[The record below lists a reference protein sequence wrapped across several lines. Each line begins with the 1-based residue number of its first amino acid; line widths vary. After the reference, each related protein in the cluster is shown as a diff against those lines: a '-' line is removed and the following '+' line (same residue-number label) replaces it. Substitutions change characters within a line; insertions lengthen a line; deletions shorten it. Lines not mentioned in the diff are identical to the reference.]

1 MTILPKKTSQRPP
14 GGGGGA
20 SAEGAQEHQHPQGGH
35 FNISS
40 QVGKGRSY
48 KPYLEEP
55 AHNEIYPDC
64 TPLIPCAEN
73 FSRGS
78 SFFRCPAQNVTPS
91 PSLMKIDLLYIFQAA
106 EAHERLF
113 VSAGGKSHSCVDL
126 SVVKRDS
133 LPD

>member
-40 QVGKGRSY
+40 QVGKGKSY

-64 TPLIPCAEN
+64 TPPIPCAEN
-73 FSRGS
+73 GLDVVEEWLLLVLLGLMQ
-78 SFFRCPAQNVTPS
+78 RC
-91 PSLMKIDLLYIFQAA
+91 KG
-106 EAHERLF
+106 
-113 VSAGGKSHSCVDL
+113 VSGDMY
-126 SVVKRDS
+126 
-133 LPD
+133 